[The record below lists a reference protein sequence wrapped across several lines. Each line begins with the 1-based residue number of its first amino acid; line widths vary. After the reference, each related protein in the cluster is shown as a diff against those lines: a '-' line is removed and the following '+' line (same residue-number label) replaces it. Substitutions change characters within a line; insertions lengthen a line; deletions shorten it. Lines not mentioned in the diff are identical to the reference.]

1 MKKNK
6 AKIAILCSI
15 IGVFILGFI
24 LNFSIEPADYKK
36 SISKQIARA
45 NKLLQD
51 ADVGND
57 NGQYSEN
64 YIKELKN
71 YIKDAEVIVS
81 AENTLVDE
89 EKECFNNLKQY
100 IDEFKDKK
108 NNNSISKDDV
118 EKIKSSNEEFSKDI
132 KIDDKT
138 SIKWNIKGEDIRNAE
153 PINLQVEKNSVYS
166 DTAMS
171 LIKDENIKSSLFS
184 FRHNGELPCL
194 STITIENNNKF
205 EESFLYHYDEEN
217 NTLVF
222 QDKVENKDDKLSFAV
237 DKGGDWII
245 TNKILDK
252 SSLQSETADKNSEE
266 KNKEESNS
274 KDESKNPKDESKN
287 SEDKS
292 DESKTSLGDNDENG
306 NKTSSS
312 GENPS
317 SSGNNNSNAP
327 KAKYCTIEIRC
338 DTILNNMD
346 NLTPGIDKYVPSNGV
361 ILAPTKVEIIDGE
374 NVFEVLK
381 KVTRNKKIQ
390 MEFRNDP
397 VYGGAY
403 IKGINHIYEKACGDN
418 SGWMY
423 KVNGIFPNYGCQ
435 KYTVKD
441 GDKISWVYT
450 CDLGRDVG
458 DQYYD

>member
-15 IGVFILGFI
+15 MGIFILGFI

-36 SISKQIARA
+36 SISKQIVKA

-51 ADVGND
+51 ANIGND
-57 NGQYSEN
+57 NDQYSEN
-64 YIKELKN
+64 YIKELEN
-71 YIKDAEVIVS
+71 YIKDAEVIV
-81 AENTLVDE
+81 ADENTLVDE
-89 EKECFNNLKQY
+89 EKECFNNLKKY
-100 IDEFKDKK
+100 IDEFKNKK

-118 EKIKSSNEEFSKDI
+118 EKIKSSNEEFSKEI
-132 KIDDKT
+132 KIDDNT
-138 SIKWNIKGEDIRNAE
+138 YIKWNIKGEDIKNVE

-166 DTAMS
+166 ETAMS

-184 FRHNGELPCL
+184 FRHNGQLPGL
-194 STITIENNNKF
+194 STITIENNNKL
-205 EESFLYHYDEEN
+205 EEVFLYHYDEKN
-217 NTLVF
+217 NILVF
-222 QDKVENKDDKLSFAV
+222 QSNGEVKDDKLSFVV

-245 TNKILDK
+245 TDKILDK
-252 SSLQSETADKNSEE
+252 YRLQSEKDNKNPDE
-266 KNKEESNS
+266 KKKVEESNS
-274 KDESKNPKDESKN
+274 KDEIKNSTDKVEESKPSIGAN
-287 SEDKS
+287 
-292 DESKTSLGDNDENG
+292 NENG
-306 NKTSSS
+306 NKPSGS
-312 GENPS
+312 GENSS
-317 SSGNNNSNAP
+317 SSGNNNSNAT

-346 NLTPGIDKYVPSNGV
+346 KLTPGIDKYVPNNGV
-361 ILAPTKVEIIDGE
+361 ILASTRVEILDGE
-374 NVFEVLK
+374 TVFEVLK
-381 KVTRNKKIQ
+381 KVVRNKKIQ

-403 IKGINHIYEKACGDN
+403 IKGINHIYEKACGSE

-423 KVNGIFPNYGCQ
+423 KVNGIFPNYGCE
-435 KYTVKD
+435 KYTLKD

-450 CDLGRDVG
+450 CNLGKDVG